1 MALISYDSIAG
12 SFLGRAMGLRSR
24 NNKYISQPDFY
35 VMPFT
40 MNKREQ
46 WVTINENEH
55 NIYLTTP
62 ELKLVI
68 DRLALMFS
76 NGHWRHLDRD
86 GNIIENSPFVER
98 LEDPNVFQS
107 RNEFLFQWFVQ
118 RSIYANTFMYQL
130 VGSSLQEVPTA
141 LWNLSP
147 SRISVVRTGNIW
159 SATEIEEL
167 VEKYIFN
174 MVRENKTDE
183 VFTPEEIIQF
193 SMPNSE
199 DPLLGVSPLN
209 AIRMPLSNIR
219 AAYGYLNTISTK
231 KGAIGVWSSDAKDQ
245 LGSVQLTPEEEQKVT
260 QQLTKTYG
268 IGDHQSSV
276 AVSSKAL
283 KWNAASYPTKDLL
296 LPEQIDANKRAI
308 IDLYGAND
316 NMFSREKGSTFTNV
330 EQGERLAYQD
340 TIIPIAIDLANGL
353 AKRWGLLDKG
363 EKLELTYDHIPVLK
377 EHKAKQVKI
386 IKDIVTLP
394 IPDEGKVQILTDE
407 LGMSS
412 TVAEAIMEPEIEGEE
427 GGGVAGAGTGG
438 GGENVQTQVLNGAQV
453 TSMVTIAQA
462 VAAEELSPEA
472 GRAILQ
478 VSFGL
483 TAEQA
488 AQIIP

>member
-1 MALISYDSIAG
+1 MSLISYDNISG
-12 SFLGRAMGLRSR
+12 SLLGRALGLKSR
-24 NNKYISQPDFY
+24 NNKYISQPDFF
-35 VMPFT
+35 VMPFN
-40 MNKREQ
+40 MNKMEH
-46 WVTINENEH
+46 WITINENEH
-55 NIYLTTP
+55 QIYLTTP

-76 NGHWRHLDRD
+76 NGRWRHLDRD
-86 GNIIENSPFVER
+86 GNVIEHSPFVER
-98 LEDPNVFQS
+98 LEDPNIHQS

-118 RSIYANTFMYQL
+118 RSLYANTFMYQL

-147 SRISVVRTGNIW
+147 SRMAVVRTGKLW
-159 SATEIEEL
+159 TATEPHEL
-167 VEKYIFN
+167 IEKYIFK
-174 MVRENKTDE
+174 MSREAKRDD
-183 VFTPEEIIQF
+183 VFTPDEIIQF

-219 AAYGYLNTISTK
+219 AAYGYLNVISTK

-245 LGSVQLTPEEEQKVT
+245 LGSVQLTPEEEKKIS

-268 IGDHQSSV
+268 LGDHQGSV

-296 LPEQIDANKRAI
+296 LLEQIDANKRAI

-330 EQGERLAYQD
+330 EQGERLCYQD

-353 AKRWGLLDKG
+353 AKRWGLLDRG

-377 EHKAKQVKI
+377 EHKAKQVTI
-386 IKDIVTLP
+386 IKDILSMD
-394 IPDEGKVQILTDE
+394 IPDEGKQQILTDE
-407 LGMSS
+407 LGLSS
-412 TVAEAIMEPEIEGEE
+412 TVAEAIMAPEEE
-427 GGGVAGAGTGG
+427 DTTAVVGAGDS
-438 GGENVQTQVLNGAQV
+438 GENVQTQSLNGAQV
-453 TSMVTIAQA
+453 TSMVTVAQEVSA
-462 VAAEELSPEA
+462 GTLTREA
-472 GRAILQ
+472 GRAILI

-483 TAEQA
+483 TPEQA